1 MTMRAGSDMALR
13 RHRCPGRRATSG
25 SRRGFTLLEVMIVV
39 GIAAMV
45 MAIGIPFVQRTIRR
59 DAVYQAVHIVEEAC
73 RNARATAIFKNA
85 TTEMVIHPKDKSI
98 GVQAG
103 RNANSTGSPFQTRT
117 SSGEPGTDKTS
128 FLGQA
133 PKPFSGQLADDVA
146 IEFLDVNFTDFKNE
160 EEARVQF
167 HPNGTS
173 DEFTIVLRIGSLA
186 WRKITLE
193 VVTGLPTL
201 EIIR

>member
-1 MTMRAGSDMALR
+1 MTMRAASAIPH
-13 RHRCPGRRATSG
+13 HRGPKR
-25 SRRGFTLLEVMIVV
+25 SRLHPRSPPGFTLLEIMIVI
-39 GIAAMV
+39 GIAAMI
-45 MAIGIPFVQRTIRR
+45 MAIGIPFVQRTMRR

-85 TTEMVIHPKDKSI
+85 TTEVLIHPKDKTF

-103 RNANSTGSPFQTRT
+103 RATAAAGASAPTQSNGDPV
-117 SSGEPGTDKTS
+117 PDKAS
-128 FLGQA
+128 FLGHA
-133 PKPFSGQLADDVA
+133 PKPFSGQLADDVT
-146 IEFLDVNFTDFKNE
+146 IEFLDVNFTDLKNE
-160 EEARVQF
+160 EEAHVQF

-173 DEFTIVLRIGSLA
+173 DEFTIVLRIGALA

>member
-1 MTMRAGSDMALR
+1 MIRVGSDIHFRPR
-13 RHRCPGRRATSG
+13 RRKAS
-25 SRRGFTLLEVMIVV
+25 GFTLLEIMIVV

-59 DAVYQAVHIVEEAC
+59 DAVYQAVHVVEEAC

-85 TTEMVIHPKDKSI
+85 TTELIIHPKDKAFS
-98 GVQAG
+98 VQPG
-103 RNANSTGSPFQTRT
+103 RAT
-117 SSGEPGTDKTS
+117 SSAGAPPPMARGGNEPVADKSS
-128 FLGQA
+128 FLGHA
-133 PKPFSGQLADDVA
+133 PKAFNGQLADDVS
-146 IEFLDVNFTDFKNE
+146 IELLDVNFTEYKHE
-160 EEARVQF
+160 EEARVRF

-173 DEFTIVLRIGSLA
+173 DEFTIVLRIGALA

>member
-1 MTMRAGSDMALR
+1 MTMRAGSDMAL
-13 RHRCPGRRATSG
+13 HRFARPAPRPPAG
-25 SRRGFTLLEVMIVV
+25 SPRGFTLLEVMIVI

-85 TTEMVIHPKDKSI
+85 TTEVVIHPKDKSF

-103 RNANSTGSPFQTRT
+103 RNATGSPPPTR
-117 SSGEPGTDKTS
+117 SNGEPGADKTS
-128 FLGQA
+128 FLGHA

-160 EEARVQF
+160 EEARIQF
-167 HPNGTS
+167 RPNGTS